1 MQNLSIPPHTH
12 TERERGKER
21 ETFALLHARTH
32 TEREGHVQVC
42 ADVAP
47 LRDNLDIF
55 FPSGRLISKLY
66 EAIIIT
72 AVLVSHPKSSSY
84 LRKGMVVSNNKLK
97 KYHGQALPT
106 RNPGC

>member
-1 MQNLSIPPHTH
+1 MKVYINIIYCVHEHKYTRMQNLSIPPHTH

-47 LRDNLDIF
+47 LKR
-55 FPSGRLISKLY
+55 
-66 EAIIIT
+66 
-72 AVLVSHPKSSSY
+72 
-84 LRKGMVVSNNKLK
+84 
-97 KYHGQALPT
+97 
-106 RNPGC
+106 